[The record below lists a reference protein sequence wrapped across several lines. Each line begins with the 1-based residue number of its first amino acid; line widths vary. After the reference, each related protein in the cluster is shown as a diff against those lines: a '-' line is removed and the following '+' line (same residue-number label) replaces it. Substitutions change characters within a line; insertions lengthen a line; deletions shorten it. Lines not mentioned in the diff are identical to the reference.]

1 MPKLYL
7 VGGAV
12 RDMLLRRP
20 QKDRDYLY
28 IGAAEADVMSRWP
41 TAQRVGQAFPVF
53 LVDDP
58 ASSIVGEVALA
69 RRERKI
75 GPGHSG
81 FAVEFGP
88 EVSLTDDLKR
98 RDLTINAMALD
109 LDDNALVDYYDG
121 VSDLNA
127 KTLRHTSEAFVEDP
141 LRIYRLARFAAE
153 LGFVVADETMELCR
167 NMPRHE
173 IAGLSRERVRVEML
187 KALASPQPQRFF
199 EVLRATSMLDVHF
212 DEVAVLSSVPAGPPQ
227 HHGEGDA
234 FVHTMMV
241 LSEASKLSTSPYVRF
256 AALCHDL
263 GKALTDPLLLPRHLG
278 HEDAGQVPVEVLCA
292 RLGLGK
298 DYVRAALLGC
308 TEHLNVHRFAEMK
321 STRKVDVIM
330 AADRTQLKAEGLAD
344 VAEADGLGRVPSK
357 SSEGPA
363 LLRQLAPV
371 VRDAEIGAIPES
383 LVGADIGLHIRA
395 VRAAAIAKHMRGEA

>member
-20 QKDRDYLY
+20 TKDHDYLY
-28 IGAAEADVMSRWP
+28 VGATEDDVTTRWP

-53 LVDDP
+53 LVSDP
-58 ASSIVGEVALA
+58 ANNIVGEVALA
-69 RRERKI
+69 RRERKT

-81 FAVEFGP
+81 FAVDFGP
-88 EVSLTDDLKR
+88 EVTLAEDLKR

-109 LDDNALVDYYDG
+109 LGDNELIDYYG
-121 VSDLNA
+121 GLADLNT
-127 KTLRHTSEAFVEDP
+127 KTLCHTSDAFAEDP
-141 LRIYRLARFAAE
+141 LRVYRLARFAAE
-153 LGFVVADETMELCR
+153 LDFIVADETIDLCR
-167 NMPRHE
+167 QMPKHE

-187 KALASPQPQRFF
+187 RALASPQPQRFF
-199 EVLRATSMLDVHF
+199 EVLQATQQLDVHF
-212 DEVAVLSSVPAGPPQ
+212 DEVAALSSVPAGPSQ

-234 FVHTMMV
+234 FVHMMMV
-241 LSEASKLSTSPYVRF
+241 LSEAAKLSSSPYVRF

-263 GKALTDPLLLPRHLG
+263 GKALTDRQLLPRHLG
-278 HEDAGQVPVEVLCA
+278 HEDAGQVPVDVLCA

-321 STRKVDVIM
+321 NTRKVDVIM
-330 AADRTQLKAEGLAD
+330 AADRTTLKAEGLAD
-344 VAEADGLGRVPSK
+344 VAEADGLGRIPSK
-357 SSEGPA
+357 SSNGPA
-363 LLRQLAPV
+363 LLRRLAPV
-371 VRDAEIGAIPES
+371 VRDAEIGTIPES

-395 VRAAAIAKHMRGEA
+395 VRAAAIAKHMKGEV

>member
-20 QKDRDYLY
+20 TKDRDYLY
-28 IGAAEADVMSRWP
+28 VGATEADVMTRWP

-53 LVDDP
+53 LVSDP
-58 ASSIVGEVALA
+58 ASGIVGEVALA
-69 RRERKI
+69 RRERKT
-75 GPGHSG
+75 GSGHSG

-88 EVSLTDDLKR
+88 EVTLAEDLKR

-109 LDDNALVDYYDG
+109 LGDNALIDYYGGLD
-121 VSDLNA
+121 DLNA
-127 KTLRHTSEAFVEDP
+127 KRLRHTSDAFVEDP

-153 LGFVVADETMELCR
+153 LGFVVCDETIGLCKQ
-167 NMPRHE
+167 MPKHE

-187 KALASPQPQRFF
+187 RALASPQPQRFF
-199 EVLRATSMLDVHF
+199 EVLRSINHLDVHF
-212 DEVAVLSSVPAGPPQ
+212 DEVAALSSVPAGPPQ

-241 LSEASKLSTSPYVRF
+241 LSEAAKLSSSPYVRF

-263 GKALTDPLLLPRHLG
+263 GKALTDRQLLPRHLG

-292 RLGLGK
+292 RLGFGK

-321 STRKVDVIM
+321 NTRKVDVIM
-330 AADRTQLKAEGLAD
+330 AADRTMLKAEGLAD

-357 SSEGPA
+357 PSGGPA
-363 LLRQLAPV
+363 LLRRLAPI
-371 VRDAEIGAIPES
+371 VRNAEIGVIPES

-395 VRAAAIAKHMRGEA
+395 VRATAIAKHMKGEV

>member
-1 MPKLYL
+1 VVPAHFLTM
-7 VGGAV
+7 VGATE
-12 RDMLLRRP
+12 D
-20 QKDRDYLY
+20 
-28 IGAAEADVMSRWP
+28 DVMTRWP
-41 TAQRVGQAFPVF
+41 MAQRVGQTFPVF
-53 LVDDP
+53 LINDP
-58 ASSIVGEVALA
+58 DSGIVGEVALA
-69 RRERKI
+69 RRERKT

-88 EVSLTDDLKR
+88 EVTLAEDLKR

-109 LDDNALVDYYDG
+109 LGDNALIDYYG
-121 VSDLNA
+121 GLADLNA
-127 KTLRHTSEAFVEDP
+127 KRLRHTSDAFTEDP
-141 LRIYRLARFAAE
+141 LRVYRLARFAAE
-153 LGFVVADETMELCR
+153 LGFVVADETIELCR
-167 NMPRHE
+167 NMPKHE

-187 KALASPQPQRFF
+187 RALASPQPQRFF
-199 EVLRATSMLDVHF
+199 EVLQAAQQLDVHF
-212 DEVAVLSSVPAGPPQ
+212 DEVAALSSVPAGPPQ

-241 LSEASKLSTSPYVRF
+241 LSEAAKLSSSPYVRF

-263 GKALTDPLLLPRHLG
+263 GKALTDRQLLPRHLG

-292 RLGLGK
+292 RLGFGK

-321 STRKVDVIM
+321 NTRKVDVIM
-330 AADRTQLKAEGLAD
+330 AADRTMLKAEGLAD

-357 SSEGPA
+357 PSGGPA
-363 LLRQLAPV
+363 LLRRLAPI
-371 VRDAEIGAIPES
+371 VRNAEIGVIPES

-395 VRAAAIAKHMRGEA
+395 VRATAIAKHMKGEV